1 MIFAEID
8 PMKLNTFCGYLVS
21 LLDLPMSEFTELQR
35 ALKEQSAHFDPA
47 NKLNRDVRAYADDA
61 GIGFD
66 PDLFRGKAGPGGGIE
81 LDAFR
86 AAFFTL
92 AVILNGP
99 RRESANATWL
109 TWHLNQ
115 EGSVLSGWGEDWKPT
130 LTICPLTGQHLFGEA
145 LKKIV
150 EDERLAKR
158 VKEIRVTS
166 DLTAEIHFD
175 GDKVSKFEKSYR
187 NRDPL
192 LYRAAVVNGMVWQAI
207 AQLVKREG

>member
-1 MIFAEID
+1 
-8 PMKLNTFCGYLVS
+8 MKLNTFCGHLVS
-21 LLDLPMSEFTELQR
+21 LLDLPMSDFTELQR
-35 ALKEQSAHFDPA
+35 ALKEQSTHFDPD
-47 NKLNRDVRAYADDA
+47 NQLNRDVRAYADDA

-66 PDLFRGKAGPGGGIE
+66 PDLLKGKAGPGGGIE

-99 RRESANATWL
+99 RKESANATWM

-115 EGSVLSGWGEDWKPT
+115 EGSVLAGWGEDWKPT

-145 LKKIV
+145 LKVIV
-150 EDERLAKR
+150 ENDALAKR
-158 VKEIRVTS
+158 VKEIRVAS
-166 DLTAEIHFD
+166 DLTAEIQFD
-175 GDKVSKFEKSYR
+175 NDKVSKFEKSYR

-192 LYRAAVVNGMVWQAI
+192 LYRVAVTKGTVWQMI
-207 AQLVKREG
+207 AHLVKREG

>member
-1 MIFAEID
+1 
-8 PMKLNTFCGYLVS
+8 MKLNTFCGHLVS
-21 LLDLPMSEFTELQR
+21 LLNLPMSELTELQR
-35 ALKEQSAHFDPA
+35 ALKETSQHFDPDSE
-47 NKLNRDVRAYADDA
+47 LNHDVRAYAEDA

-66 PDLFRGKAGPGGGIE
+66 PDLLRGRAGPGGGIE

-99 RRESANATWL
+99 RKESAHATWM
-109 TWHLNQ
+109 TWHLNR
-115 EGSVLSGWGEDWKPT
+115 EGSVLSGWGDDWKPT

-150 EDERLAKR
+150 ENDGLAKR
-158 VKEIRVTS
+158 VKEIRAAS

-175 GDKVSKFEKSYR
+175 DNNVSKFEKSYR
-187 NRDPL
+187 DRDPL
-192 LYRAAVVNGMVWQAI
+192 LYRVAVAKGTVWQMI
-207 AQLVKREG
+207 AVLLKRQG